1 MRRAGF
7 TLVSTMITLVIIL
20 GLAVFFLRGTG
31 AGSSRAD
38 GLGKTV
44 PGAVRAKALDSE
56 CQNQLSQIRQS
67 MTIFTNMGED
77 PNPESLAQ
85 LKLGSSFE
93 RCPVGKE
100 PYVYDPATG
109 KVRCAHPGHG
119 GF

>member
-1 MRRAGF
+1 MKSRGF
-7 TLVSTMITLVIIL
+7 TLVSTLVTLVILL

-31 AGSSRAD
+31 AGSPRAD

-44 PGAVRAKALDSE
+44 PGAVRAKALDTE

-67 MTIFTNMGED
+67 ILVYTSMGED
-77 PNPESLAQ
+77 PNPDSLSQ
-85 LKLGSSFE
+85 LPLGSSLE

-109 KVRCAHPGHG
+109 KVRCVHPGHG
-119 GF
+119 GL